1 MFIPTSSEFVALCR
15 AQVALLTQGLGAS
28 LSVVYLTQELVEGAE
43 TRLVPVVAYPETGMD
58 WQETSSFQLPP
69 AIANQE
75 MSPLLLTDSV
85 PSLTEQET
93 RTPNSI
99 ADLAADLELE
109 MTSIPS
115 DPLETSHSGSLV
127 TQRQMV
133 LPLMHEDVVM
143 GVLVTERSDRAW
155 NEWEQSQIH
164 QIADTLAL
172 ACVLDHRYRWLN
184 QDRRQ
189 QRLLEQRQ
197 HDILDNLL
205 HQFRNSLT
213 ALQTF
218 SKLILKRLV
227 PGDSNREIAASIV
240 REAARLK
247 ELSQQLEAATTG
259 LEEAESLPL
268 SLLPSVEDSQRK
280 VPLLPGTGVLAEAPP
295 GLEPCSI
302 VEVLQPLL
310 ASAEA
315 IAQERHLTIDTDL
328 PTNLPPAQANPQ
340 ALREVLNNLIENALK
355 YTPPG
360 GQILVQVCL
369 LSSQGEGDS
378 WIEISISDT
387 GPGISA
393 QDLPHIFE
401 RRFRGA
407 QAHSGIP
414 GSGLGLA
421 IAHALI
427 EQMHGEIEVISP
439 ARASHRE
446 RLAHRSENQPEAG
459 TTFVVRLP
467 VVQTGI

>member
-43 TRLVPVVAYPETGMD
+43 TRLVPVVAYPETAAD
-58 WQETSSFQLPP
+58 WQVSSSFQLPP
-69 AIANQE
+69 AIARIE
-75 MSPLLLTDSV
+75 RSPRLLTDSV
-85 PSLTEQET
+85 TSFSSLESHPLE
-93 RTPNSI
+93 PMV
-99 ADLAADLELE
+99 DFEGELDLEVSS
-109 MTSIPS
+109 MSSNQVGASQRGT
-115 DPLETSHSGSLV
+115 LV

-133 LPLMHEDVVM
+133 LPLMHEEVVM
-143 GVLVTERSDRAW
+143 GLLVTERGDRAW

-164 QIADTLAL
+164 EIANTLAL
-172 ACVLDHRYRWLN
+172 ACVLDQRYQWLN

-189 QRLLEQRQ
+189 QHLIQEQQ

-227 PGDSNREIAASIV
+227 PGDANREIASSIV
-240 REAARLK
+240 REATRLK

-259 LEEAESLPL
+259 MDEAEITPL
-268 SLLPSVEDSQRK
+268 SLPPAVGDWDEAI
-280 VPLLPGTGVLAEAPP
+280 PLLPGAGVLAGAPLS
-295 GLEPCSI
+295 LEPCSV
-302 VEVLQPLL
+302 VEVLTPLL
-310 ASAEA
+310 ASAGA
-315 IAQERHLTIDTDL
+315 IAEERSLTIYTDF
-328 PTNLPPAQANPQ
+328 PAHLPPAQANPQ

-355 YTPPG
+355 YTETG
-360 GQILVQVCL
+360 GQILVQA
-369 LSSQGEGDS
+369 GIFDS
-378 WIEISISDT
+378 KEEDHPWIEVSISDT

-407 QAHSGIP
+407 QAQSKIP

-421 IAHALI
+421 IAYALV
-427 EQMHGEIEVISP
+427 EQMHGKIQVVSP
-439 ARASHRE
+439 AWASHRN
-446 RLAHRSENQPEAG
+446 RLSDHGEHPEAG
-459 TTFVVRLP
+459 TTFVVQLP
-467 VVQTGI
+467 AALKT